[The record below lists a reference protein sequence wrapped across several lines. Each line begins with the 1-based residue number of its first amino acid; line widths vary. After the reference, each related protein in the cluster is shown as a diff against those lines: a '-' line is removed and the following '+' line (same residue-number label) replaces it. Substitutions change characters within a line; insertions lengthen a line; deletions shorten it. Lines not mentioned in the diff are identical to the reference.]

1 MKTYY
6 LRYESDGTTY
16 NDSNLSYDIL
26 EKVTDEL
33 DMILQDFSISYNYI
47 SVNDNKVSVD
57 GCYEVYEG
65 DFPVDEE
72 LLGLDDT
79 ESHDYQFCF
88 SL

>member
-6 LRYESDGTTY
+6 LRYESDGNTF
-16 NDSNLSYDIL
+16 NDDNLNDNIL
-26 EKVTDEL
+26 EKVTDRL
-33 DMILQDFSISYNYI
+33 DEILVDFSISYNNI
-47 SVNDNKVSVD
+47 SVNDNKVTVD

-72 LLGLDDT
+72 KLGLG
-79 ESHDYQFCF
+79 EAVDYLFHF